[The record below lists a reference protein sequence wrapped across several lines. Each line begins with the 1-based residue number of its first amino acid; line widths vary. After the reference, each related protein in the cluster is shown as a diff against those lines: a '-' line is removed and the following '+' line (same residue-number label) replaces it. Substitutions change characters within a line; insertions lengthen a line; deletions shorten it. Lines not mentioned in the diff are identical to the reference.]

1 MNTEIISIPGLLAL
15 AFWTVLSLGIV
26 WTYRKADTGKFED
39 GGVLRNLSTPE
50 VRLDLTAFL
59 RKQHVIGDADI
70 RGGVVYAPVP
80 AERLDPLAVVLENA
94 ASMIS
99 RLRNPGA
106 CSLYVRDAVGG
117 EYKLLA
123 DLDLDHLLDAA
134 RVMNRVAEDRR
145 KSRSIYKGM
154 TDNDMTAMTRAG
166 LSQAFK
172 DQGNFEMSNT
182 VMSGDWDNH
191 PEFQRALAVLDL
203 TSKVKGARND

>member
-1 MNTEIISIPGLLAL
+1 MNTEMILIPGLLAL
-15 AFWTVLSLGIV
+15 AFTIFLSLGFGWV
-26 WTYRKADTGKFED
+26 YRKAGQGKFKE
-39 GGVLRNLSTPE
+39 GGVMRNLSTPE

-59 RKQHVIGDADI
+59 QKQLVIGDADI

-99 RLRNPGA
+99 RLRNPGGS
-106 CSLYVRDAVGG
+106 SLYVRDSVN
-117 EYKLLA
+117 ERFMLLS

-154 TDNDMTAMTRAG
+154 TDNEMTAMTRAG

-203 TSKVKGARND
+203 TFKVKGARND